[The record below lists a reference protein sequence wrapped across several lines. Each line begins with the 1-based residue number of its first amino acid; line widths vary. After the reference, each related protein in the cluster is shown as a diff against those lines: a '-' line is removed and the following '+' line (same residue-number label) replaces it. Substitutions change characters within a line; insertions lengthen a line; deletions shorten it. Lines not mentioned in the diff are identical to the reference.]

1 MSTFFVSEQHITS
14 RGSGESFW
22 RAIWQALKGSGPL
35 TRHPLGDLAK
45 KTSRNEDHP
54 SRTKIFIVISHYH
67 RSKNH
72 LSLQQHVITGL
83 IIDPMEPIKDYV
95 FPKNLSNMG
104 AMFTEL
110 PSHYVNSSKHATV
123 RMFPK

>member
-1 MSTFFVSEQHITS
+1 MAQESL
-14 RGSGESFW
+14 SGERFGKP
-22 RAIWQALKGSGPL
+22 LKGSGPL

-45 KTSRNEDHP
+45 KTSRDEDRP
-54 SRTKIFIVISHYH
+54 SRTKIFIVISQYH

-104 AMFTEL
+104 QCL
-110 PSHYVNSSKHATV
+110 QNYVHI
-123 RMFPK
+123 M